1 MLHKW
6 SYMIDWNYS
15 SFSIQSQTVAAMAVA
30 SSSGCNWNKWL
41 FVSLIMLWSKQTY
54 FTKTLHKK
62 TKFFINFRFI
72 NVTLSHLLK
81 KSLIHFFVQWSFL
94 NKQSKSHQA
103 FRAIAKYFKVG
114 ILTGR
119 TQKFV
124 KNKEI
129 ISPHR
134 EMKRNEQNGEI
145 SPTG

>member
-1 MLHKW
+1 
-6 SYMIDWNYS
+6 MIDWNYS
-15 SFSIQSQTVAAMAVA
+15 SFSKPD
-30 SSSGCNWNKWL
+30 SSCNGCCLPFWL
-41 FVSLIMLWSKQTY
+41 QLKISDYLYLLLCYKQTY

-134 EMKRNEQNGEI
+134 EKWTERGDIPYGI
-145 SPTG
+145 SF